1 MNGFMDCRSV
11 YEIQRLMLSR
21 GHAEPSGEGTRP
33 IPPIYE
39 LVTQTKYKAEFY
51 QFMEMRGKK

>member
-1 MNGFMDCRSV
+1 
-11 YEIQRLMLSR
+11 MLKR

-51 QFMEMRGKK
+51 QFMEMRGKNNLESDA